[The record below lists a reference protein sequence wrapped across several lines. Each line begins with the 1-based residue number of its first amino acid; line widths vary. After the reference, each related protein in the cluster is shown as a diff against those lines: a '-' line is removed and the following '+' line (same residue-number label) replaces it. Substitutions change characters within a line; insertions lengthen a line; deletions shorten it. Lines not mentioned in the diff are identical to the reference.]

1 MIGALE
7 FLRIEEE
14 PVHPR
19 ARVGSEHVHP
29 YSLLAYAA
37 NTRVSFAEQVGD
49 GIAVVAGCITH
60 PKARGVGEDFKAL
73 KQNQRPFGR

>member
-1 MIGALE
+1 LG

-29 YSLLAYAA
+29 YSLLACAA
-37 NTRVSFAEQVGD
+37 KTRVSFAEQVGD
-49 GIAVVAGCITH
+49 GMAAVAGCSTH
-60 PKARGVGEDFKAL
+60 QQAWRVGEGFEAL
-73 KQNQRPFGR
+73 KQNQRPIGR